1 MATTS
6 TSSPRSISFWVLL
19 GVLALIDALVI
30 AAVPALWAADQLA
43 LMGFVILVAAALNVT
58 YLWPRARASRWILPG
73 FIFMAIFV
81 IWPVVYTAFVS
92 VTNWSTGNIL
102 TRDQVIEQLER
113 VDITSGDE
121 DAVTLPLVVLAD
133 ADGNLRFWI
142 EDPDTGTAYFGEPRD
157 RSADPNPDALE
168 DAEAL
173 GIEDTDGDGVPESV
187 GPYERLELRDLF
199 AIANDLENL
208 VLDLPNGIARVQTI
222 SQVRVVES
230 TQRYVYDAETDTLTD
245 ALQGVTCTEDT
256 GNFVCGDTEV
266 EPGWRVVIGFENY
279 VNALTRPELVG
290 PLVQIFLWN
299 IVFAVGTVALT
310 FGLGLSLAL
319 ALQPERMKGKAFYR
333 SIYII
338 PYAIPAFITAVVWRG
353 LLNFQFGQVN
363 DLLGNLGIDP
373 IPWLQD
379 PFWAKVALLIVNLWL
394 GFPYMFLIMSG
405 ALQSIPNEL
414 KEAATVDG
422 AGARRVFRSVTLPL
436 LLVSTAPLLIG
447 SFAFNFNNFVLIY
460 VLTQGGPPVTGAA
473 VPWGETDILI
483 SFVFDLA
490 FASGRGSNFGLA
502 SAYTI
507 LIFVLVA
514 AFSAIGFR
522 MSRNLEEVFGD

>member
-1 MATTS
+1 MTTS
-6 TSSPRSISFWVLL
+6 STTSPRSVSFWVLL
-19 GVLALIDALVI
+19 GVLGLIDALVI
-30 AAVPALWAADQLA
+30 AAVPALWAADQFA
-43 LMGFVILVAAALNVT
+43 LMAFVITVAVALNIT

-81 IWPVVYTAFVS
+81 IWPVIYTAFVS
-92 VTNWSTGNIL
+92 VTNWATGNIL
-102 TRDQVIEQLER
+102 TREQVIEQLER
-113 VDITSGDE
+113 VDIVAGD
-121 DAVTLPLVVLAD
+121 DAAVTLPLVVLSD
-133 ADGNLRFWI
+133 EDGELRFWI
-142 EDPDTGTAYFGEPRD
+142 EDDTDGEVFFGEPRD
-157 RSADPNPDALE
+157 RQAEVDPDALE
-168 DAEAL
+168 DPVAL
-173 GIEDTDGDGVPESV
+173 GIVDEDGDGIPESV
-187 GPYERLELRDLF
+187 GPFETLELRDLF
-199 AIANDLENL
+199 AIANDLERL
-208 VLDLPNGIARVQTI
+208 VLDLPDGIATVQTI

-230 TQRYVYDAETDTLTD
+230 TQRYVYDEGTDTLYD
-245 ALQGVTCTEDT
+245 AQQGVTCTEDT
-256 GNFVCGDTEV
+256 GNFVCGDEVV

-310 FGLGLSLAL
+310 FGLGLALAL
-319 ALQPERMKGKAFYR
+319 ALQPERMKGRAFYR
-333 SIYII
+333 SIFII

-379 PFWAKVALLIVNLWL
+379 PFWAKVALLLVNLWL
-394 GFPYMFLIMSG
+394 GFPYMFLITSG

-422 AGARRVFRSVTLPL
+422 AGANRVFRSVTLPL

-447 SFAFNFNNFVLIY
+447 SFAFNFNNFVLIFI
-460 VLTQGGPPVTGAA
+460 LTQGGPPVTGAA
-473 VPWGETDILI
+473 VPWGQTDILI

-507 LIFVLVA
+507 LIFILVA
-514 AFSAIGFR
+514 VFSAIGFR